1 MVQYWTKAAE
11 KKKKETNKKWATLGF
26 ALILLSSILVS
37 LGFIIWPLTIETVN
51 SFQGSSCSWWL
62 APPIVYPRETRTRPT
77 RNNVLAPLFV
87 ILLTEPC
94 LYIAS
99 NHCLALDVL
108 IGFLSFLDWTFCDVS
123 LCFVVHME
131 VSHCAILSTP
141 NKESR
146 SPAESNTN
154 WTHFATIFFLSAQKC
169 IPTPTPPC
177 LNFCSFYFMTSNF
190 LFFCSFYLLFP
201 HVMTFYL
208 ERNISL
214 YLSCVVKTILFGIYL
229 TPCNFVVWQPLPND
243 PWCSRE
249 CVEAA
254 GFLAAFRGPND
265 QWNTGRCSARTKETN
280 FSVTEWKKKKAILN
294 NKGENF
300 SLKSTPYF
308 SG

>member
-1 MVQYWTKAAE
+1 M
-11 KKKKETNKKWATLGF
+11 
-26 ALILLSSILVS
+26 
-37 LGFIIWPLTIETVN
+37 
-51 SFQGSSCSWWL
+51 
-62 APPIVYPRETRTRPT
+62 
-77 RNNVLAPLFV
+77 
-87 ILLTEPC
+87 TEPLVC
-94 LYIAS
+94 IGSHSSRFCHYLVKTRGSHQYS
-99 NHCLALDVL
+99 QLDVWDGKKVWKGN
-108 IGFLSFLDWTFCDVS
+108 IGEDWTFCDVS

-243 PWCSRE
+243 P
-249 CVEAA
+249 
-254 GFLAAFRGPND
+254 
-265 QWNTGRCSARTKETN
+265 
-280 FSVTEWKKKKAILN
+280 
-294 NKGENF
+294 
-300 SLKSTPYF
+300 
-308 SG
+308 